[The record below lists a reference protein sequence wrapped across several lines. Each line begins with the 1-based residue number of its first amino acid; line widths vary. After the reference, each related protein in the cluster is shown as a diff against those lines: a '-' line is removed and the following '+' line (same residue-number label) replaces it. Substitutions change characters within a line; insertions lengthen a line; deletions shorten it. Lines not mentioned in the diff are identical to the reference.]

1 MGYLSLFITGFIA
14 ATLLPAS
21 SELLLL
27 ALYQQG
33 GLVWALWLSATLGN
47 TLGSSV
53 NWFLGREVLRFQHKR
68 WFPVTPDQLQRA
80 GDQFKRYGIWSLLF
94 AWLPVVGDPLTF
106 VAGILRIRFGLFL
119 TLVLTGKGIRY
130 AVLLYLASRLFPLPI

>member
-47 TLGSSV
+47 TLGSCV

-68 WFPVTPDQLQRA
+68 WFPVTPGQLQRA
-80 GDQFKRYGIWSLLF
+80 GDQFNRYGIWSLLF

-119 TLVLTGKGIRY
+119 ALVLTGKGIRY
-130 AVLLYLASRLFPLPI
+130 AVLLYLASRLFPN

>member
-47 TLGSSV
+47 TLGSCV

-68 WFPVTPDQLQRA
+68 WFPVTPGQLQRA
-80 GDQFKRYGIWSLLF
+80 GSYSADSPMTFSKLTSDMDGT
-94 AWLPVVGDPLTF
+94 WLGNEFSVTVPALP
-106 VAGILRIRFGLFL
+106 
-119 TLVLTGKGIRY
+119 
-130 AVLLYLASRLFPLPI
+130 ASSPADAAIFMTICEADAEFPSF